1 MSCYFL
7 QMESSERSHWNKCA
21 TKWRFL
27 VFQFNPFT
35 SNQRDT
41 GEKKRPF
48 ERDPPL
54 CHPWLG
60 MGCLCKQGSQG
71 CWSAFVTTCCAHKPS
86 TALVT
91 LTHSLWD
98 TDRQISFIYYTFGRD
113 TCATL
118 SLHPNFNMELRV
130 LTRAFFPDGNLPE
143 LSSRQLFFQR
153 GSISFKLT
161 TKRCERV
168 PASCLFIYFLPPPI
182 AFQMTYFCFP
192 LETNW
197 HIRNSL

>member
-1 MSCYFL
+1 MPRNGGFSFFSLILSL
-7 QMESSERSHWNKCA
+7 QIREIQVKRKGLLKETLHFA
-21 TKWRFL
+21 TLGWAWVAFASRAVRAAEVL
-27 VFQFNPFT
+27 L
-35 SNQRDT
+35 S
-41 GEKKRPF
+41 
-48 ERDPPL
+48 PP
-54 CHPWLG
+54 
-60 MGCLCKQGSQG
+60 
-71 CWSAFVTTCCAHKPS
+71 AVR

-192 LETNW
+192 LETN
-197 HIRNSL
+197 